1 LKYHIIQFK
10 NEDVVFFST
19 EYYYTSEVSL
29 LKAKKLIKE
38 LENLI
43 NEYGDDIDVQAFSS
57 QLGVYKELYEVKRI
71 WIEN

>member
-1 LKYHIIQFK
+1 M
-10 NEDVVFFST
+10 
-19 EYYYTSEVSL
+19 
-29 LKAKKLIKE
+29 KAKKLIKE

>member
-1 LKYHIIQFK
+1 MKYHIIQFK